1 MIAGMPPGTGV
12 HSDGAILDGVLER
25 ITFANPETGYTIARI
40 DPGRGGPD
48 MITAVGPLLGAQVG
62 ESLRMR
68 GRWTS
73 HPKYGKQFEV
83 HSYTTVL
90 PATAAGIQRYLGS
103 GLIKGIGP
111 VMAERMVNRFGVDIM
126 HIIEDSPGR
135 LIEVE
140 GLGPKRTAMITAAWA
155 EQKAIKEVMIFLQG
169 VGVSTSLAVRIY
181 KKYGDAS
188 ISVVRAEPYR
198 LASDVWGIGFKT
210 ADTIA
215 AAVGIA
221 RDSPERIKAGLAY
234 TLSEAADDGHCYLP
248 APNLIADAAKILDV
262 PAELITPCLDE
273 LAAAEG
279 VVREAVPA
287 SAGTDPQ
294 VPAVYLP
301 PFYQAERSLA
311 SSLLR
316 LLAAREDRL
325 AAFTSVDWDK
335 VLGWLRGRTGS
346 SLAPEQEEAVRLALT
361 SRIAVLTGGPG
372 CGKSFT
378 VRSVVELARA
388 KGARIILAA
397 PTGRA
402 AKRLAELTGHE
413 AATIHRLLQLRPGG
427 EPSFDAATPLDAD
440 LVVVDETS
448 MVDVILANKL
458 VKAVPPG
465 AHLLLVG
472 DVDQLPSVGAGEVL
486 RDLLSAG
493 SLPVVRLRRI
503 FRQAQQSGIVIN
515 AHRINDGQPPG
526 LTGFADFFW
535 FSCEEAEQTAELV
548 VDIVA
553 RRIPARFG
561 LDPRRDV
568 QVLCPM
574 HRGPTGAGNLNT
586 LLQEALTPFREGQQE
601 RRYGGRVFRI
611 GDKVTQLRNNYEK
624 GAAGV
629 FNGTVGV
636 VTGMSLDDHTL
647 TVLTDEDEK
656 VDYGFDE
663 LDELAHAYAVTIHR
677 SQGSEYPAV
686 VIPLTMGSW
695 MMLQRNLLYTGVTRA
710 RKLVVLAGSRRAL
723 AVAVRTRGAGR
734 RHTSLGYRLR
744 LHRAQPEQQAG
755 RRDGR
760 GTGHEQ
766 RDASCGRGD
775 RLQDPGPVDA
785 ADGPEQLP
793 LGHRL
798 ARTDGRL
805 PPALVLTAQPQ
816 EAAKMSRR
824 PVRAG
829 ARGRVVGHAERREDP
844 VEPADV
850 RVDGGPFD
858 EAAAAGFG
866 DDGRDAGGGRS
877 RAGGAAD
884 RTVRTR
890 FLADDV
896 AEPVRGGQLAGP
908 GLGRARVVERERL
921 KRLDHVAGVHVD
933 QRIGA
938 RDELRECRVRQPV
951 GESPRRVAREAPVEV
966 LAVVGHDERAAG
978 AERGQVQHRHRDNP
992 AAQFPFL
999 EAPGPLADA
1008 GSRRVLRAVH
1018 SGQDGEPRA
1027 VAGAGQLDDGYLQ
1040 AGQRERVTARG
1051 RGHASVLHG

>member
-1 MIAGMPPGTGV
+1 MV
-12 HSDGAILDGVLER
+12 QHDGAVLEGALER
-25 ITFANPETGYTIARI
+25 VTFANPETGYTIARI
-40 DPGRGGPD
+40 DSGRGPD
-48 MITAVGPLLGAQVG
+48 LITVVGPLLGAQVG

-90 PATAAGIQRYLGS
+90 PATVQGIQRYLGS

-111 VMAERMVNRFGVDIM
+111 VMAERMVAHFGVDIM
-126 HIIEDSPGR
+126 HIIDDAPAR
-135 LIEVE
+135 LIEVD

-181 KKYGDAS
+181 KKYGDGS
-188 ISVVRAEPYR
+188 ISVVRSEPYR

-248 APNLIADAAKILDV
+248 APNLIGDAAKILDV
-262 PAELITPCLDE
+262 PAELITGCLDE

-279 VVREAVPA
+279 VITESVPA
-287 SAGTDPQ
+287 AVTPEQAPTAPQ

-311 SSLLR
+311 QALLR
-316 LLAAREDRL
+316 LHAAKADRL
-325 AAFTSVDWDK
+325 AGFASVDWDK
-335 VLGWLRGRTGS
+335 ALGWLRGRTGT
-346 SLAPEQEEAVRLALT
+346 SLAPEQEDAVRLALT
-361 SRIAVLTGGPG
+361 SRVAVLTGGPG

-378 VRSVVELARA
+378 VRSVVQLARA
-388 KGARIILAA
+388 KGATIVLAA

-427 EPSFDAATPLDAD
+427 EPSFDASTPLDAD

-458 VKAVPPG
+458 VKAIAPG

-486 RDLLSAG
+486 RDLLAAA
-493 SLPVVRLRRI
+493 SLPVVRLTKI
-503 FRQAQQSGIVIN
+503 FRQAQQSGIVVN
-515 AHRINDGQPPG
+515 AHRINAGQLPG
-526 LTGFADFFW
+526 LREFGDFFM
-535 FSCEEAEQTAELV
+535 FGCEEAEDTAALV

-553 RRIPARFG
+553 RRIPAKFG
-561 LDPRRDV
+561 LDPRREV

-574 HRGPTGAGNLNT
+574 HRGPAGAGNLNL
-586 LLQEALTPFREGQQE
+586 LLQEALTPFADGQQE
-601 RRYGGRVFRI
+601 RRYGGRVFRV
-611 GDKVTQLRNNYEK
+611 GDKVTQLRNNYDK

-636 VTGMSLDDHTL
+636 VAGLSAEDQTL

-656 VDYGFDE
+656 VEYGFDE

-710 RKLVVLAGSRRAL
+710 KKLVVLVGSRRAL

-734 RHTSLGYRLR
+734 RHTALDYRLR
-744 LHRAQPEQQAG
+744 A
-755 RRDGR
+755 
-760 GTGHEQ
+760 
-766 RDASCGRGD
+766 
-775 RLQDPGPVDA
+775 
-785 ADGPEQLP
+785 
-793 LGHRL
+793 
-798 ARTDGRL
+798 
-805 PPALVLTAQPQ
+805 
-816 EAAKMSRR
+816 
-824 PVRAG
+824 
-829 ARGRVVGHAERREDP
+829 
-844 VEPADV
+844 
-850 RVDGGPFD
+850 
-858 EAAAAGFG
+858 
-866 DDGRDAGGGRS
+866 
-877 RAGGAAD
+877 
-884 RTVRTR
+884 
-890 FLADDV
+890 
-896 AEPVRGGQLAGP
+896 
-908 GLGRARVVERERL
+908 
-921 KRLDHVAGVHVD
+921 
-933 QRIGA
+933 
-938 RDELRECRVRQPV
+938 
-951 GESPRRVAREAPVEV
+951 
-966 LAVVGHDERAAG
+966 
-978 AERGQVQHRHRDNP
+978 
-992 AAQFPFL
+992 
-999 EAPGPLADA
+999 
-1008 GSRRVLRAVH
+1008 
-1018 SGQDGEPRA
+1018 
-1027 VAGAGQLDDGYLQ
+1027 
-1040 AGQRERVTARG
+1040 
-1051 RGHASVLHG
+1051 